1 MDLKKGMEHGNCEA
15 VLPEGISTGFG
26 ASLSSSTLATAKGL
40 KERENATHKTFND
53 NSPTLGSSFSDVLI
67 KNVWREPLQAKSRT
81 TERLGHIDFGMVIP
95 PVRSFIYC
103 TICPF
108 LCYPLAALSA
118 YGFTRCCRTIVWP
131 QYSRKEKYAGHVM
144 YAVQKRVYDD
154 CRKRLGESQV
164 SDVSEMQH
172 ALSVVK
178 DVRHQFVDDPAS
190 AGTAYAVVE
199 QRVMKPEAVFTGE
212 NWAWAF
218 ISDSC
223 RYLTP
228 LLLAYLFHPT
238 CKRLLVDLRLWY
250 QGRIYYKQIR
260 HPISNFFLTYAEFN
274 RSMQRVNVTK
284 KPSGAQSWSRN
295 L

>member
-1 MDLKKGMEHGNCEA
+1 MHKGNADSFVPDATFSG
-15 VLPEGISTGFG
+15 LRGQ
-26 ASLSSSTLATAKGL
+26 LSSSSLTAL
-40 KERENATHKTFND
+40 ETVQERENGKEEKRGVT
-53 NSPTLGSSFSDVLI
+53 SSSIGSSLRELLI
-67 KNVWREPLQAKSRT
+67 TNVWREPLHAKSRT

-95 PVRSFIYC
+95 PVRAFLYC
-103 TICPF
+103 SLCPF

-118 YGFTRCCRTIVWP
+118 YGFLQCCRTVAWP
-131 QYSRKEKYAGHVM
+131 QYNRKEKYAGHVI

-154 CRKRLGESQV
+154 RRKRLGESQV
-164 SDVSEMQH
+164 SDVTEMQY

-178 DVRHQFVDDPAS
+178 DVRHQFVDDPTS

-228 LLLAYLFHPT
+228 LLLAYLFHPS
-238 CKRLLVDLRLWY
+238 CKRLLVDLRLWH

-260 HPISNFFLTYAEFN
+260 HPISNFFMSYTEFN
-274 RSMQRVNVTK
+274 RSMQRVNVAK
-284 KPSGAQSWSRN
+284 KPTGAQPWSRN

>member
-1 MDLKKGMEHGNCEA
+1 MKKESNER
-15 VLPEGISTGFG
+15 VSLDVDSSEFG
-26 ASLSSSTLATAKGL
+26 ARLTSSSSTPIETVQQRAKGKHDK
-40 KERENATHKTFND
+40 KEKTP
-53 NSPTLGSSFSDVLI
+53 STAGSSLCELFLTNI
-67 KNVWREPLQAKSRT
+67 WKEPLHAKSRT

-95 PVRSFIYC
+95 PVRAFIYC
-103 TICPF
+103 ALCPF
-108 LCYPLAALSA
+108 LCYPIAALSA
-118 YGFTRCCRTIVWP
+118 YGFLRCCRTVTWP
-131 QYSRKEKYAGHVM
+131 AYKRKEKYAGHVM

-154 CRKRLGESQV
+154 HRKRLGESQV
-164 SDVSEMQH
+164 SDATEMQY

-178 DVRHQFVDDPAS
+178 DVRHQFVDDLTT

-228 LLLAYLFHPT
+228 LLFAYLFHPS
-238 CKRLLVDLRLWY
+238 CKRLLVDLRLWH

-260 HPISNFFLTYAEFN
+260 HPISNFFMTYAEFN

-284 KPSGAQSWSRN
+284 KPTGAQPWSRN